1 MTPARISLC
10 LLPLALTAGPAA
22 AQADDAPSQ
31 APLAIVAQAPLQLQ
45 RQILIQDGAMGRQ
58 FSFTDSASA
67 QVVKGAP
74 YCAEAVHETV
84 QWLPDPSG
92 AAGNRIVSRQ
102 STRLCRD
109 GEGRTR
115 QEVDRGGRKR
125 VYLHDPV
132 AREDWVLDPERKTAR
147 RLAGLPPMGTAGAS
161 DDAGWHLYAE
171 RMRDWAHDLAE
182 RTRSFTARVLPP
194 KAGHTAAPPALPAL
208 PAPPAPVVVMRMEG
222 GGPGADLQVTPVT
235 PWPQGD
241 TPAPAADLPAAP
253 LPVQWQARLL
263 APRGTGSTQ
272 PLGGK
277 EIEGVPA
284 HGERTTWLIEAGK
297 IGNERP
303 IQITR
308 EVWTAP
314 DLMVTLQSRDFDP
327 RTGEAS
333 YRLTNLKRGEPDPAL
348 MRVPADF
355 NKSSPAAMR
364 GAASPASAAPLNIQR

>member
-1 MTPARISLC
+1 MTAAPLPLPLC
-10 LLPLALTAGPAA
+10 LLLALAAGPAA
-22 AQADDAPSQ
+22 AQADDKPSPAPRTLVT
-31 APLAIVAQAPLQLQ
+31 PVPVPLQ
-45 RQILIQDGAMGRQ
+45 RQALVQGGAMEGQ
-58 FSFTDSASA
+58 LSFTDSVPA

-74 YCAEAVHETV
+74 YCADAVHETV
-84 QWLPDPSG
+84 QWLPDPQG
-92 AAGNRIVSRQ
+92 AAGNRIVTRQ

-132 AREDWVLDPERKTAR
+132 AREDWMLDPERKTAR
-147 RLAGLPPMGTAGAS
+147 RLPGLSLIGTAAMSG
-161 DDAGWHLYAE
+161 DAGWHLYAE
-171 RMRDWAHDLAE
+171 RMRDWAQDLAE
-182 RTRSFTARVLPP
+182 RTRSFTAGVLPP
-194 KAGHTAAPPALPAL
+194 KAGHAAAPPALPAR
-208 PAPPAPVVVMRMEG
+208 PAPPAPVVVTRAEG
-222 GGPGADLQVTPVT
+222 SGPGADIQVT

-241 TPAPAADLPAAP
+241 APAPATDLPAPP

-272 PLGGK
+272 PLGSK
-277 EIEGVPA
+277 EVEGVPA
-284 HGERTTWLIEAGK
+284 HGERTTWLIEAGR

-308 EVWTAP
+308 EVWTSP
-314 DLMVTLQSRDFDP
+314 DLMVTVQSRDFDP

-333 YRLTNLKRGEPDPAL
+333 YRLTNLRRGEPDPAL

-355 NKSSPAAMR
+355 DKGSPAVPR
-364 GAASPASAAPLNIQR
+364 SAAPPASAVPPNLQR